1 MTTAHRTLDTALP
14 GGLDHGKM
22 MKLLGYNLA
31 QASIPSNKIFQKHIG
46 AEFKLTRVEFTTLML
61 LSANEEVTSKKLSQA
76 LGLSAPNL
84 TVVLERMEKRELI
97 QRRRSDAD
105 GRVQFIELTK
115 TGAALVRKAD
125 ARSEQMEQEL
135 LKHLTPAETAMLFE
149 LLKKV
154 AVHRRV

>member
-1 MTTAHRTLDTALP
+1 MTTAPRPLETALP

-22 MKLLGYNLA
+22 MRLLGYNLA
-31 QASIPSNKIFQKHIG
+31 QASIPSNKVFQKHIG

-61 LSANEEVTSKKLSQA
+61 LSTNVEVTSKKLTQG

-84 TVVLERMEKRELI
+84 TVVLERLEKRGLI
-97 QRRRSDAD
+97 ERRRSDSD

-115 TGAALVRKAD
+115 TGAALVKKAE
-125 ARSEQMEQEL
+125 ARAEQMEHEL
-135 LKHLTPAETAMLFE
+135 LKHLTAAETAMLFE